1 MLKFKK
7 IKGNL
12 VHKTAVVNWKDINI
26 GKGNII
32 GPYVVIGNMPQ
43 WKNKK
48 AVGKIIKLVPDEP
61 KLLLIL
67 PKSLLNDAALQ
78 LQHSPSWRT

>member
-12 VHKTAVVNWKDINI
+12 IHPTAIINWDELII

-32 GPYVVIGNMPQ
+32 GPYVVIGN
-43 WKNKK
+43 KHN
-48 AVGKIIKLVPDEP
+48 GKIKKIQEKLEQVIKIFLM
-61 KLLLIL
+61 
-67 PKSLLNDAALQ
+67 N
-78 LQHSPSWRT
+78 T

>member
-12 VHKTAVVNWKDINI
+12 VHKTASNKLEKIKI

-43 WKNKK
+43 WKIKK
-48 AVGKIIKLVPDEP
+48 QLVKL
-61 KLLLIL
+61 
-67 PKSLLNDAALQ
+67 
-78 LQHSPSWRT
+78 

>member
-1 MLKFKK
+1 MLKYKK

-12 VHKTAVVNWKDINI
+12 IHKSAIIDWKNLII

-43 WKNKK
+43 HPKKKIFRKN
-48 AVGKIIKLVPDEP
+48 LY
-61 KLLLIL
+61 
-67 PKSLLNDAALQ
+67 
-78 LQHSPSWRT
+78 R